1 MEEKKMKGK
10 ILVLLVAMAL
20 LVGVLSGC
28 IEEEKEEEAVKTEAS
43 FEYTSDNLFIGTE
56 LSFSDK
62 STGDGLTYE
71 WFFDADDT
79 ADSTEQN
86 PTYTFNTAGTY
97 TVKLIITDSGG
108 TTSEYSM
115 DITITLKDIVT
126 TAIDAGFSTLASAL
140 TTADLVTTLQ
150 GEGPFTVFAP
160 TDDAFA
166 AVNQTWLTALLD
178 DVTNLTK
185 VLTYHVLSGT
195 YMSAD
200 LTNTSVATL
209 EGTNITIAVNTTGV
223 YINDVMVATADVE
236 CSNGVIHII
245 GNVLI
250 PETVTAP
257 TE

>member
-1 MEEKKMKGK
+1 
-10 ILVLLVAMAL
+10 
-20 LVGVLSGC
+20 
-28 IEEEKEEEAVKTEAS
+28 
-43 FEYTSDNLFIGTE
+43 
-56 LSFSDK
+56 
-62 STGDGLTYE
+62 
-71 WFFDADDT
+71 
-79 ADSTEQN
+79 
-86 PTYTFNTAGTY
+86 
-97 TVKLIITDSGG
+97 
-108 TTSEYSM
+108 M